1 MSRASVSRAFYFFA
15 IFATLMGLL
24 SIYAPEARPQSSAAQ
39 VAPRPPMGWN
49 SWDAYG
55 LTIDEAQFRDNVK
68 VLAGMKQFGWRYAVI
83 DEGWYMRDPFAA
95 TTEAQKYLYDGNGL
109 LLPVADRF
117 PSSADN
123 AGFKP
128 LADWVHSLG
137 LKFGIHIVRGVPKVV
152 ADQNLPI
159 AGSTF
164 HAAEAADREATCPWN
179 DANYGVADNAAG
191 QAYYDSM
198 LKRYAEWGVDYI
210 KVDCISDH
218 PYRPTEI
225 RQVAEAI
232 RKTGRPMVLSLSPGP
247 TSLENADYVA
257 KYAQMWRITDDHW
270 DVWMAANKGKGSEF
284 PFGLKEEFDRIAAWN
299 KHVKPGSWPDA
310 DMLPEG
316 SLTPHPGWGD
326 ARQSHYTQDEQRSEF
341 TLWAVSR
348 SPLIFGGNL
357 TKLDELTRLLMTNKD
372 VTGLDQHATIS
383 GPALMPKNDG
393 EPLDWGAW
401 YVHEGGKTYAAVFNL
416 ADQSKTL
423 DVEWLNFH
431 LADKPHAAFD
441 VWKQKSMPANKTL
454 HVELPPHGCALFRVE

>member
-1 MSRASVSRAFYFFA
+1 MSRVSLFRVFYFLA
-15 IFATLMGLL
+15 IFVFLFGILAV
-24 SIYAPEARPQSSAAQ
+24 EAQPSAKQ
-39 VAPRPPMGWN
+39 VAPTPPMGWN

-68 VLAGMKQFGWRYAVI
+68 VLASMKRYGWQYAVI
-83 DEGWYMRDPFAA
+83 DEGWYMRDPFAEKTA
-95 TTEAQKYLYDGNGL
+95 DQKYLYDQNGL
-109 LLPVADRF
+109 LLPVEARF
-117 PSSADN
+117 PSSARN

-137 LKFGIHIVRGVPKVV
+137 LKFGIHIVRGIPKVV

-159 AGSTF
+159 AGSSF

-198 LKRYAEWGVDYI
+198 LKRYAAWGVDYI

-232 RKTGRPMVLSLSPGP
+232 RKSGRPMVLSLSPGP
-247 TSLENADYVA
+247 TNLSHADEVA
-257 KYAQMWRITDDHW
+257 KYAEMWRISDDHW
-270 DVWMAANKGKGSEF
+270 DVWSHPVKPNTSEF
-284 PFGLKEEFDRIAAWN
+284 PLGLKEEFDRIAEWN
-299 KHVKPGSWPDA
+299 KYLKPGSWPDA

-316 SLTPHPGWGD
+316 SLTPHPGLGEP
-326 ARQSHYTQDEQRSEF
+326 RQSHYTQDEQRTEF
-341 TLWAVSR
+341 TLWAISR

-357 TKLDELTRLLMTNKD
+357 TKLDDFTRALMTNKE
-372 VTGLDQHATIS
+372 VTGIDQSSSLS
-383 GPALMPKNDG
+383 GPAL
-393 EPLDWGAW
+393 EPMNEGRPPLQWRAW
-401 YVHEGGKTYAAVFNL
+401 YARAGGKTYAAVFNL
-416 ADQSKTL
+416 SDEPKTL
-423 DVEWLNFH
+423 DVPWLSFQ

-441 VWKQKSMPANKTL
+441 VWNQKQIPVAKAM
-454 HVELPPHGCALFRVE
+454 HVELPPHGCALYRVE

>member
-1 MSRASVSRAFYFFA
+1 MFRIGFLRAPLFLALAA
-15 IFATLMGLL
+15 ILITPLSSKAQQTTSQLAAT
-24 SIYAPEARPQSSAAQ
+24 
-39 VAPRPPMGWN
+39 PPMGWN

-55 LTIDEAQFRDNVK
+55 LTIDEAQFRENVK
-68 VLAGMKQFGWRYAVI
+68 VLASMKQFGWQYAVI
-83 DEGWYMRDPFAA
+83 DEGWYMRDPFGA
-95 TTEAQKYLYDGNGL
+95 TTEAQKYLYDANGL
-109 LLPVADRF
+109 LLPVVDRF
-117 PSSADN
+117 PSSANN
-123 AGFKP
+123 AGFRP

-159 AGSTF
+159 KESHF
-164 HAAEAADREATCPWN
+164 HAAEAADRDANCPWN

-198 LKRYAEWGVDYI
+198 LKRYADWGIDFI

-232 RKTGRPMVLSLSPGP
+232 RKTGRPIVLSLSPGP
-247 TSLENADYVA
+247 TSLDHADYVA
-257 KYAQMWRITDDHW
+257 KYSQMWRITDDHW
-270 DVWMAANKGKGSEF
+270 DVWMAQNKGKDSEF
-284 PFGLKEEFDRIAAWN
+284 PFGLKEEFDRITAWS

-326 ARQSHYTQDEQRSEF
+326 ARPSHYTQDEERSEF
-341 TLWAVSR
+341 TLWAISR

-357 TKLDELTRLLMTNKD
+357 TKLDDFMRSLMTNKD
-372 VTGLDQHATIS
+372 VTELDQRSTVS
-383 GPALMPKNDG
+383 GPALMPMNDG
-393 EPLDWGAW
+393 APLDWRAW
-401 YVHEGGKTYAAVFNL
+401 YAREGGKTYAAVFNL

-423 DVEWLNFH
+423 DVSWLNFH

-441 VWKQKSMPANKTL
+441 EWNQKRIPVAKTL